1 MRDDTE
7 FRRAV
12 IGVLLGL
19 AYGALI
25 GLLARRDKA
34 SRRTL
39 WAGGSKT

>member
-1 MRDDTE
+1 MKDDTE
-7 FRRAV
+7 LRRAV

-25 GLLARRDKA
+25 GLLARRNEP